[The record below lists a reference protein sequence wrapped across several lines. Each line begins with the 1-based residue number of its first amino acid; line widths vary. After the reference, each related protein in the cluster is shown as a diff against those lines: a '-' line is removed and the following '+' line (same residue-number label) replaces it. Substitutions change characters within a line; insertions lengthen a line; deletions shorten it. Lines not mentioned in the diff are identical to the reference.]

1 MYISSYTRK
10 RGKFFHMIVEVFKNK
25 KRHFKSRT
33 SKTSDKEIAERMLE
47 GFEQEC
53 ISLFKLNIN
62 KDKILNNER
71 LFKKVPDIADMYD
84 KNVKFCAFAKQ
95 YVLMRY
101 KSISDETYSS
111 YLSVVKN
118 SIIPY
123 FFKLNKKLREI
134 EALDIQKYYFHELN
148 VREVSPNTVIH
159 YHNLLSLIFKY
170 ALKLGT
176 IDKNPL
182 LKVEKPKKQKFIGK
196 TYTPEEIHRLLN
208 LLKEDY
214 PQIFTPVYITLQYGL
229 RRSELIGLKW
239 SAIDFEGNTLKV
251 ISTVTQTAIEGTQII
266 TCKNKTKSIAGMR
279 SFFLTPKTKE
289 ILLELKRKQEENKKT
304 FGSSYCKKY
313 EEFVFVDPIG
323 ERIKPKSLSGRF
335 AHILKKNGL
344 PYIRFHDLRH
354 TAATLLYGANT
365 NIKDIQVFLGHS
377 SAKTTMD
384 IYIHLFNNSNI
395 GTVSAIDERINI

>member
-1 MYISSYTRK
+1 M
-10 RGKFFHMIVEVFKNK
+10 
-25 KRHFKSRT
+25 
-33 SKTSDKEIAERMLE
+33 
-47 GFEQEC
+47 
-53 ISLFKLNIN
+53 
-62 KDKILNNER
+62 
-71 LFKKVPDIADMYD
+71 VPI
-84 KNVKFCAFAKQ
+84 
-95 YVLMRY
+95 
-101 KSISDETYSS
+101 
-111 YLSVVKN
+111 
-118 SIIPY
+118 
-123 FFKLNKKLREI
+123 
-134 EALDIQKYYFHELN
+134 
-148 VREVSPNTVIH
+148 
-159 YHNLLSLIFKY
+159 
-170 ALKLGT
+170 GT

-182 LKVEKPKKQKFIGK
+182 LTVEKPKKQKFIGK
-196 TYTPEEIHRLLN
+196 TYNPEEIHRLLN
-208 LLKEDY
+208 LLKKDY
-214 PQIFTPVYITLQYGL
+214 PQIFAPVYITLQYGL

-335 AHILKKNGL
+335 AHILKKNDL

>member
-10 RGKFFHMIVEVFKNK
+10 KGKYFHMVVEVCKHK
-25 KRHFKSRT
+25 KRYCKSRS
-33 SKTSDKEIAERMLE
+33 SKTSDKEVAEKMLE
-47 GFEQEC
+47 EFEQEC
-53 ISLFKLNIN
+53 ISLFKLNITQ
-62 KDKILNNER
+62 DKITNKQK
-71 LFKKVPDIADMYD
+71 LFNKIADKVNMYD
-84 KNVKFCAFAKQ
+84 KDINFCEFSKS

-101 KSISDETYSS
+101 KAISDETYSS
-111 YLSVVKN
+111 YLSVIKN

-123 FFKLNKKLREI
+123 FFKENKKLREI
-134 EALDIQKYYFHELN
+134 EALDIQKFYFHELN

-170 ALKLGT
+170 ALKIGI
-176 IDKNPL
+176 IDKNPIFL
-182 LKVEKPKKQKFIGK
+182 VEKPKKEKYIGK
-196 TYTPEEIHRLLN
+196 TYGPEEIHRLLN

-214 PQIFTPVYITLQYGL
+214 PQIFAPVYITLQYGL

-384 IYIHLFNNSNI
+384 IYIHLFNNSNV